1 MILLSDRLGIETL
14 AEGVETAAEQAA
26 LARLGCRHVQGYAI
40 ARPMP
45 EDAFHAWLDAR
56 RGSLPVAPFRSDA
69 AGTGPVAASAGK
81 RLDLSPCGLLNHA

>member
-1 MILLSDRLGIETL
+1 MILLAERLGVDTL

-45 EDAFHAWLDAR
+45 EDAFRAWLGAR
-56 RGSLPVAPFRSDA
+56 TRTAAVPVARGAPRQHRPARFCHREN
-69 AGTGPVAASAGK
+69 
-81 RLDLSPCGLLNHA
+81 GLTFHPAVC